1 MYFFFFFVTAKIDAE
16 MDVFASYVDEDELN
30 DSEEERVEEAV
41 VPSFDAGSA
50 AATLL
55 PLSVDLAPSVTP
67 ILVRCSIACSH
78 LQFFHFGDKTLKLGQ
93 N

>member
-1 MYFFFFFVTAKIDAE
+1 MRPPLGVVKSSKSLEYFLFLFLFIAKIDAK

-41 VPSFDAGSA
+41 VPSFDASSA

-67 ILVRCSIACSH
+67 ILVRCSFA
-78 LQFFHFGDKTLKLGQ
+78 
-93 N
+93 